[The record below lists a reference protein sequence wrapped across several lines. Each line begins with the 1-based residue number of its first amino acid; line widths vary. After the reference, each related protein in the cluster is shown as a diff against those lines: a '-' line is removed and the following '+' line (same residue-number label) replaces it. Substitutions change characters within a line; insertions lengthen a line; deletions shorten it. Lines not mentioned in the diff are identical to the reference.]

1 MIGLLETNK
10 KEIAAMC
17 RKYGVKQLDVFG
29 SAATGTFDHAISD
42 LDFVVEFADY
52 GPGIATRF
60 IEFADELERFFGRSV
75 DLVFDAKLTNPFF
88 RQSVNATRERVFD
101 ASGHSEAAA

>member
-10 KEIAAMC
+10 KAIAAIC
-17 RKYGVKQLDVFG
+17 QKYGVKKLDVFG
-29 SAATGTFDHAISD
+29 SAATGAFHATSD

-60 IEFADELERFFGRSV
+60 IDFADELERFFGRSV
-75 DLVFDAKLTNPFF
+75 DLVFDAKLTNPYF
-88 RQSVNATRERVFD
+88 RQSVNATRELVFD
-101 ASGHSEAAA
+101 ASGDSEAVA